1 MFDKNKRVLLLCESP
16 EKARTISKIFKDAG
30 YDKVIVKATIGHF
43 TKLRDGTGYYN
54 TGIHVKDDFKM
65 DFVIDSTKKDNV
77 TELKQQV
84 KLADIV
90 YLVADPDREGEA
102 IAWSCVK
109 YLNIPKSKYKRAFYH
124 AINQKDIFN
133 GIENAVDID
142 YNLVDAAHARQCID
156 KLIGYRLS
164 SIAKKNVG
172 AKSVGRVQSPSL
184 KMIVDREKEIKDFKP
199 ETYYEVI
206 LSFSNY
212 NVGESNLKEKKEFKA
227 KYCDIKGDVI
237 TLKTNKEANKVIDDC
252 IENSNHIFKIDNK
265 LKYENPK
272 NPFSTATFQQ
282 ECSNK
287 LGLTVKQSQ
296 DSAQSLFDKG
306 FISYHR
312 TDSEA
317 YESEFENI
325 LKDFVKRT
333 FKDEYISGI
342 VTRGKADE
350 NAQLG
355 HEAIHCTDLT
365 LTPEIFACQNKDELL
380 CKVYKLIYN
389 RTIACALKPAIYST
403 TKYIIKN
410 NSGEHYFVMNS
421 KELKFAGYK
430 AIYGY
435 DVDEEDKNSETVEEQ
450 LEIGHRT
457 VGDSYTSV
465 EKTTTPP
472 SRFKEASFVKEMK
485 DAGIGRPSTYASTIE
500 TIKSASRGY
509 CVVEN
514 KCLKPTELGISL
526 SDFLDERFSD
536 LVGVQYTAEM
546 EKDLDLIAN
555 GKLSYLDFMQNFFKR
570 LESLVHDSKDVE
582 MTCPNCGAPMK
593 LRKGQ
598 YGEFWGCTKYPD
610 CRTTIKIDKH

>member
-1 MFDKNKRVLLLCESP
+1 MFDKKKRILILVESK
-16 EKARTISKIFKDAG
+16 EKSETISKIFKNAD
-30 YDKVIVKATIGHF
+30 YSNVIVKPTIGHF
-43 TKLRDGTGYYN
+43 TKLKDGTGYYN
-54 TGIHVKDDFKM
+54 TGIHVKDNFKM
-65 DFVIDSTKKDNV
+65 DFVIDSAKKDLV

-84 KLADIV
+84 KLADFV
-90 YLVADPDREGEA
+90 YICSDPDREGEA

-109 YLNIPKSKYKRAFYH
+109 YLNIPKSKYKRAFYQS
-124 AINQKDIFN
+124 IDKKSIFN

-164 SIAKKNVG
+164 SIAKRNVG
-172 AKSVGRVQSPSL
+172 AKSVGRVQSPAL
-184 KMIVDREKEIKDFKP
+184 KMLVDREKEIINFKP
-199 ETYYEVI
+199 ETYYD
-206 LSFSNY
+206 LF
-212 NVGESNLKEKKEFKA
+212 LHFKEHAIEFKA
-227 KYCDIKGDVI
+227 KYCNAKGETISFKTKEETDAVI
-237 TLKTNKEANKVIDDC
+237 NECSKYHNNIFN
-252 IENSNHIFKIDNK
+252 IENK

-296 DSAQSLFDKG
+296 DLAQRCFDSG

-317 YESEFENI
+317 YESEFENT

-333 FKDEYISGI
+333 FKDEYVSGT
-342 VTRGKADE
+342 VTKGKADDL
-350 NAQLG
+350 AQLG
-355 HEAIHCTDLT
+355 HEAIHVTDLS
-365 LTPEIFACQNKDELL
+365 LTPEIFASQNKDELL

-410 NSGEHYFVMNS
+410 NSGEHYFVMNA

-435 DVDEEDKNSETVEEQ
+435 ESEEDDEDLIKDSF
-450 LEIGHRT
+450 EIDYQT
-457 VGDSYTSV
+457 SSDKYESV
-465 EKTTTPP
+465 EKTTNPP
-472 SRFKEASFVKEMK
+472 SRFKEASFVIAMK
-485 DAGIGRPSTYASTIE
+485 NVGIGRPSTYDKTIE
-500 TIKSASRGY
+500 KIKSKDRNY
-509 CVVEN
+509 CIIEDNV
-514 KCLKPTELGISL
+514 LKPTELGIKL

-546 EKDLDLIAN
+546 EKDLDLIAS
-555 GKLSYLDFMQNFFKR
+555 GKLSHLDFMQNFFKR

-582 MTCPNCGAPMK
+582 MICPNCGAPMK

-598 YGEFWGCTKYPD
+598 YGEFWGCTKYPE